1 MFIKSI
7 TFLFFVCFFTQ
18 EALSQRPN
26 TAENL
31 KCYHCDPSDLK
42 INGNAGIRMPCLQ
55 DEDDLGEL
63 KHCAL
68 ENQLCMKGEMQFE
81 GNTVDVRRCQLA
93 AGKAGQCEK
102 IHIMEI
108 ETEVCY
114 CDTDG
119 CNGTS
124 NVLPQ
129 SFAILL
135 AISAVLMMF
144 GFKWKR

>member
-1 MFIKSI
+1 
-7 TFLFFVCFFTQ
+7 
-18 EALSQRPN
+18 
-26 TAENL
+26 
-31 KCYHCDPSDLK
+31 
-42 INGNAGIRMPCLQ
+42 MPCLQ

-68 ENQLCMKGEMQFE
+68 EHQLCMKGEMRKNESYKRTILRKIQLIQNWDQLFNAKSIIWTEFE

-129 SFAILL
+129 SFAVLL
-135 AISAVLMMF
+135 AISGLLLML
-144 GFKWKR
+144 GFK

>member
-1 MFIKSI
+1 
-7 TFLFFVCFFTQ
+7 
-18 EALSQRPN
+18 
-26 TAENL
+26 
-31 KCYHCDPSDLK
+31 
-42 INGNAGIRMPCLQ
+42 MPCLQ
-55 DEDDLGEL
+55 DENDLGEL
-63 KHCAL
+63 KSCAL

-102 IHIMEI
+102 IHIMEV

-129 SFAILL
+129 SFAVLL

-144 GFKWKR
+144 GFKWKRSDKWIFLFVKQYFIIWLEMNSNLKKLL